1 MAVSVMNRLHIL
13 PSPPSHIIGKLHN
26 KKSKFRWALLAGDIC
41 GGRGGAAAASAG
53 WYRVVRPAGAAGP
66 HRGVLGGRPGRSAR
80 VQRGG
85 GPGGGRAPP
94 PR

>member
-1 MAVSVMNRLHIL
+1 MVSIINQ
-13 PSPPSHIIGKLHN
+13 PPPPIRKVIN
-26 KKSKFRWALLAGDIC
+26 KIVRWALLAGDIR

-53 WYRVVRPAGAAGP
+53 WYRVVRPAGAAGA
-66 HRGVLGGRPGRSAR
+66 HRGLLGGRPGRSAR

-85 GPGGGRAPP
+85 GPRGGGAPP